1 MSIFRPDSW
10 LQCLF
15 CRVMAKKCQITKE
28 PANQAVYD
36 YASDV
41 LLVTYQ
47 LFNCRSS
54 SVNLA
59 IFCITQQ
66 RKSPE
71 LRTASET

>member
-1 MSIFRPDSW
+1 
-10 LQCLF
+10 
-15 CRVMAKKCQITKE
+15 MAKKCQITKE

-59 IFCITQQ
+59 IFLHHSAKEKFQD
-66 RKSPE
+66 
-71 LRTASET
+71 